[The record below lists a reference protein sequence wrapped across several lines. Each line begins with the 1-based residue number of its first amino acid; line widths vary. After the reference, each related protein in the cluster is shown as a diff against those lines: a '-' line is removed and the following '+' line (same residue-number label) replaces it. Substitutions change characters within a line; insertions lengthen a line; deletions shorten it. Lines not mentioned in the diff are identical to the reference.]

1 MGKRENEDGERIT
14 EEGDDEGSGDDGSGV
29 LANKIPEQKRKI
41 ERPIGLPLVNFFG
54 GPTRDRKVNKMET
67 DNCM

>member
-29 LANKIPEQKRKI
+29 LENNITEQKRKI
-41 ERPIGLPLVNFFG
+41 ERPIGLPLVHFFG
-54 GPTRDRKVNKMET
+54 SIQEGQEKKEDVER
-67 DNCM
+67 